1 MDFMENTSPKLP
13 LTVCDKNGR
22 IETGPLPEAGPA
34 HATGLTPQEKGLLA
48 DPALL
53 KNDAAGTSTRVGL
66 ELLINRLNLAH
77 FLEVCI
83 QILFVLRRFNR
94 SVLVPDFP
102 QPCIDERLECRWRHP
117 AEMTAVLQSYDL
129 AHILIPRGRRFIQA
143 VPAVIEI
150 DTVGARLELPASG
163 QEISHRK
170 IERQNCRDIS
180 VVVTQNASSYAGQL
194 LDFSA
199 CSFRVELRSTPPQS
213 FEWIDPDLP
222 VNVAIFKETQT
233 FFTGECRITRSS
245 EGTALRGYVMEPL
258 NQEIHRY
265 RRAEIRSRRQ
275 ELNPSPNLVFRHP
288 LTGRRTDLK
297 VIDLS
302 GSGFAVEEDDHAAVM
317 MPGLILP
324 AVEIRFANSFKLSC
338 SVQVVFRKAMGA
350 RGRSCLS
357 RCGLALIDMPA
368 QDHVKLLAMLH
379 QSNDRNTYICN
390 ELDLEALW
398 DFLFETGFI
407 YPGKYASIQKNK
419 EQIKAT
425 YEKLYSRNPQIAR
438 HFVYQRSGV
447 IFGHMAMV
455 RFWQNTWLI
464 HHHAARKSALNKA
477 GLAVLNQISLFT
489 HDTFRLHSLHM
500 DYLACYYRPQNKF
513 PQRVFGGFAQSIKNP
528 QACSVDPFAYM
539 RLPGPADA
547 AAALSEGWE
556 LNPAE
561 DPDLSDLNDFYSHA
575 SGGLMLKAFDLE
587 PGTWRSASLER
598 EYEELGFKRKR
609 HLFALTHRGRLK
621 ALMIAHVSDLGLNL
635 SDLTHC
641 IHAIVL
647 DREGLTPDIF
657 ISAVHRSARTA
668 GIEEI
673 VALVYPEAYARE
685 NLLPVE
691 KTYHLWTFHVY
702 GAGQAYLKHLSRLTR
717 NM

>member
-1 MDFMENTSPKLP
+1 MENTSPKLP
-13 LTVCDKNGR
+13 LTGCAGNGR
-22 IETGPLPEAGPA
+22 IEAGLLPESGSSS
-34 HATGLTPQEKGLLA
+34 ATELTPQEKQLLA
-48 DPALL
+48 DPAGL
-53 KNDAAGTSTRVGL
+53 KNDGTGISIKVSR
-66 ELLINRLNLAH
+66 ELLINRLNLTH
-77 FLEVCI
+77 FQEDCI
-83 QILFVLRRFNR
+83 QVCFVHRRYNR
-94 SVLVPDFP
+94 SLLVPASP
-102 QPCIDERLECRWRHP
+102 QPCLDERLECRWAHP
-117 AEMTAVLQSYDL
+117 AQMTAVLQSFDL
-129 AHILIPRGRRFIQA
+129 AHILVPRGRRFIQA

-150 DTVGARLELPASG
+150 NAVGARLELPAG
-163 QEISHRK
+163 GHEISHRK
-170 IERQNCRDIS
+170 IERQTCRDIS
-180 VVVTQNASSYAGQL
+180 VIVTQNASSYAGQL

-199 CSFRVELRSTPPQS
+199 RSFRVELRSTPPQC
-213 FEWIDPDLP
+213 FEWMDPDLP
-222 VNVAIFKETQT
+222 VNVAIFKEAQT

-245 EGTALRGYVMEPL
+245 EGAALRGYVMEPL
-258 NQEIHRY
+258 KQEIHRY

-302 GSGFAVEEDDHAAVM
+302 GSGFAVEEDDRAAVL

-350 RGRSCLS
+350 RGRSDLS

-379 QSNDRNTYICN
+379 QSNDRDTYICN
-390 ELDLEALW
+390 ELDVDALW

-407 YPGKYASIQKNK
+407 YPSKYASIQKNRL
-419 EQIKAT
+419 QIKAT

-464 HHHAARKSALNKA
+464 HHHAARKSALNRA

-489 HDTFRLHSLHM
+489 HDTFRIQSLHM
-500 DYLACYYRPQNKF
+500 DFLACYYRPQNKF

-539 RLPGPADA
+539 RLPGPAGA
-547 AAALSEGWE
+547 GPALPEGWE

-561 DPDLSDLNDFYSHA
+561 DQDLSDLNDFYNHA

-587 PGTWRSASLER
+587 PGTWRNESLVR
-598 EYEELGFKRKR
+598 EYENLGFKRKR
-609 HLFALTHRGRLK
+609 HLFALTHQDRLK
-621 ALMIAHVSDLGLNL
+621 ALMIANVSDLGLNL
-635 SDLTHC
+635 SDLTHG

-647 DREGLTPDIF
+647 DREGLAPDIF
-657 ISAVHRSARTA
+657 VTAVQRSAQAA
-668 GIEEI
+668 GIEDI
-673 VALVYPEAYARE
+673 VALVYPEAYPRE
-685 NLLPVE
+685 NSLPVE